1 MNSDVFAG
9 QWQQMRGSIRSWWG
23 KLTDEDLERVGGEKD
38 KLVGLIQEKYGQ
50 TREEAEREVERRLND
65 YGSGGMAAD
74 FKSRATNFG
83 ANVSNRASEA
93 AQRLSSSVDSARS
106 YFQDRSFDELTT
118 DVVALIRKYPVGA
131 CLVGLGLGYMVTKS
145 IAGGDDDFDE
155 VADEAAERKESLM
168 GSMRQRYRSA
178 RDAAR
183 NEAERRMDEYAG
195 VGEKLRN
202 SASELGA
209 SVANKAS
216 EAVDRLSSS
225 VGSARSYIQE
235 RNVDDLT
242 GDLRDI
248 IRKYPIYS
256 CLVALGVGILSKGV
270 MSSGDR
276 YNNDW

>member
-9 QWQQMRGSIRSWWG
+9 QWQQMRGSVRSWWG

-38 KLVGLIQEKYGQ
+38 KLVGLIQERYGQ
-50 TREEAEREVERRLND
+50 TKEEAEREVDRRLNE
-65 YGSGGMAAD
+65 YGSGGIAAD
-74 FKSRATNFG
+74 LKSRATNFG
-83 ANVSNRASEA
+83 ANVSNKASEA

-131 CLVGLGLGYMVTKS
+131 CLVGLGLGYMITKGV
-145 IAGGDDDFDE
+145 AGGDDFDE
-155 VADEAAERKESLM
+155 AVEDAEERKRGLM
-168 GSMRQRYRSA
+168 SSMRQKYRDT

-183 NEAERRMDEYAG
+183 DEAERRMNEYGG
-195 VGEKLRN
+195 VGEKLRTG
-202 SASELGA
+202 ASELGA
-209 SVANKAS
+209 TVANKAS

-225 VGSARSYIQE
+225 VGSARSYFQE

-242 GDLRDI
+242 GDLRDV

-276 YNNDW
+276 YSNDW